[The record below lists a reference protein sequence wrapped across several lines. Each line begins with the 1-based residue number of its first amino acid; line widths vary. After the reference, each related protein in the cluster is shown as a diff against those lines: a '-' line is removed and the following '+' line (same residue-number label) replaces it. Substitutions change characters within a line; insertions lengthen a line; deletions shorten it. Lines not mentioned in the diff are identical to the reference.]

1 MSTSTYVYLTRLR
14 YGLNED
20 DYKRERERERERE
33 RVGDR
38 ILRKENNCNLIFQ
51 PEMMMIS
58 EDGEMKK

>member
-20 DYKRERERERERE
+20 DYKRERERER
-33 RVGDR
+33 VGDR
-38 ILRKENNCNLIFQ
+38 MLRKENNCNLIFQ

>member
-38 ILRKENNCNLIFQ
+38 MLRKKI
-51 PEMMMIS
+51 IVT
-58 EDGEMKK
+58 

>member
-20 DYKRERERERERE
+20 DYKRERERERER
-33 RVGDR
+33 VGDR
-38 ILRKENNCNLIFQ
+38 MLRKENNCNLIFQ